1 MPRIRF
7 TLPQV
12 KTLPEGR
19 PTHCTYCQGSLLQRH
34 GMSTKP
40 IKDLYLDQVSLLRY
54 RCTDCG
60 RTFRHYPQGVDHHDQ
75 SQRLRALVALLWA
88 LGLSHQSISY
98 LLAALGAPIAKMTS
112 WRDVQEAGLA
122 VARKLALPVS
132 VEVMGADETVLK
144 VKGKQRVVGLVVEPE
159 SGEVLGLELLVQ
171 QDTPAFIRW
180 LKQYA
185 QGLGVKVIV
194 SDDLA
199 TYKPVAEE
207 LGVEHQ
213 VCLAHV
219 RKNVR
224 RRLKEIEGWELE
236 KERVRELVRE
246 LPREGG
252 LALLELEKAVRSA
265 PRLRE
270 LVVDLAEKWR
280 SLVCYQ
286 RNPGVPRTNNRT
298 EQGIGRSKIRYKT
311 MRGFKSE
318 AGMMNGL
325 YLTQW
330 VWQPGEVRDLSL
342 LMAA

>member
-12 KTLPEGR
+12 KTRPESR
-19 PTHCTYCQGSLLQRH
+19 PTHCPYCQGSILQRH
-34 GMSTKP
+34 GWLSKP

-54 RCTDCG
+54 RCTDSG
-60 RTFRHYPQGVDHHDQ
+60 RTFRHYPQGVDGHDQ

-98 LLAALGAPIAKMTS
+98 LLAALGAPLAKMTS
-112 WRDVQEAGLA
+112 WRDVQEAGLG
-122 VARKLALPVS
+122 ARRGLVLPAA

-144 VKGKQRVVGLVVEPE
+144 VKGKQRVVGLVVEPG
-159 SGEVLGLELLVQ
+159 SGEVLGLELLTQ

-180 LKQYA
+180 LKEYA
-185 QGLGVKVIV
+185 EGLGVEVIV

-199 TYKPVAEE
+199 TYKPVVAE

-219 RKNVR
+219 RKNVQ
-224 RRLKEIEGWELE
+224 RRLKEIAGWEPE
-236 KERVRELVRE
+236 KAQIRELVQE
-246 LPREGG
+246 LPKEGG
-252 LALLELEKAVRSA
+252 LALLELGKAVRGA
-265 PRLRE
+265 PKLRE

-286 RNPGVPRTNNRT
+286 GNPGVPRTNNRT

-318 AGMMNGL
+318 AGMINGL

-330 VWQPGEVRDLSL
+330 VWRPGVVRDLGSL
-342 LMAA
+342 LVA

>member
-12 KTLPEGR
+12 KTIPEGR
-19 PTHCTYCQGSLLQRH
+19 PAHCPYCQGSILQRH
-34 GMSTKP
+34 GRLPKP
-40 IKDLYLDQVSLLRY
+40 IKDLYLNQVSLFRY
-54 RCTDCG
+54 RCSDCG
-60 RTFRHYPQGVDHHDQ
+60 RTFRHYPQGVDRHDQ
-75 SQRLRALVALLWA
+75 SQRRRALVALLWA

-98 LLAALGAPIAKMTS
+98 LLAALAAPIAKMTS
-112 WRDVQEAGLA
+112 WRDVQEMGLGAAQKLVLPAA
-122 VARKLALPVS
+122 VA
-132 VEVMGADETVLK
+132 VMGADESVLK

-159 SGEVLGLELLVQ
+159 SGEVLGLELLPQ
-171 QDTPAFIRW
+171 QDTHAFIRW

-185 QGLGVKVIV
+185 EGLGVEVVV

-199 TYKPVAEE
+199 TYKPVVEE

-219 RKNVR
+219 RKNVK
-224 RRLKEIEGWELE
+224 RRLKEIVGWDKE
-236 KERVRELVRE
+236 KEKIAALVRD

-252 LALLELEKAVRSA
+252 LALLELEKVVRSV
-265 PRLRE
+265 PKLRE
-270 LVVDLAEKWR
+270 LVVDLTEKWR

-311 MRGFKSE
+311 VRGFKSE
-318 AGMMNGL
+318 AGMMSGL

-330 VWQPGEVRDLSL
+330 VWRPGAVRDLSSL
-342 LMAA
+342 IAA

>member
-7 TLPQV
+7 TLPKV
-12 KTLPEGR
+12 KTMPEGR
-19 PTHCTYCQGSLLQRH
+19 PSRCPYCPGSIFQCH
-34 GMSTKP
+34 GVVHKP
-40 IKDLYLDQVSLLRY
+40 IKDLYFDQVSLWRY

-60 RTFRHYPQGVDHHDQ
+60 RTFRYYPQGVDRHDQ

-98 LLAALGAPIAKMTS
+98 LLAALGAPLAKMTS
-112 WRDVQEAGLA
+112 WRDVQEAGLR
-122 VARKLALPVS
+122 ARRGLVLPALI
-132 VEVMGADETVLK
+132 EVLGADETVLK
-144 VKGKQRVVGLVVEPE
+144 VKGKQRVVGLVVEPG
-159 SGEVLGLELLVQ
+159 SGEVLGLELLTQ

-180 LKQYA
+180 LKKYA
-185 QGLGVKVIV
+185 QGLGVKVMV

-199 TYKPVAEE
+199 TYKPVVEE

-224 RRLKEIEGWELE
+224 RRLKEIAGWEPE
-236 KERVRELVRE
+236 KEKIKELVQE
-246 LPREGG
+246 LPKEGG
-252 LALLELEKAVRSA
+252 LELLELEKVVRSA
-265 PRLRE
+265 PKLRE
-270 LVVDLAEKWR
+270 LVVDLAEKWH

-286 RNPGVPRTNNRT
+286 GNPGVPRTNNRT
-298 EQGIGRSKIRYKT
+298 EQGIGRSKIWYKT

-318 AGMMNGL
+318 AGMINGL

-330 VWQPGEVRDLSL
+330 VWRPGEVRDLSL

>member
-12 KTLPEGR
+12 KPLPEGR
-19 PTHCTYCQGSLLQRH
+19 PSSCPYCPGSIFQRH
-34 GMSTKP
+34 GITHKP
-40 IKDLYLDQVSLLRY
+40 IKDLYLDQVRLFRY
-54 RCTDCG
+54 RCADCG
-60 RTFRHYPQGVDHHDQ
+60 RTFRHYPQGVDSHDQ

-98 LLAALGAPIAKMTS
+98 LLVALGAPIAKMTS
-112 WRDVQEAGLA
+112 WRDVQEAGLGA
-122 VARKLALPVS
+122 VRTLVRPTAVT
-132 VEVMGADETVLK
+132 VMGADETVLK

-159 SGEVLGLELLVQ
+159 SGEVLGLELLIQ

-180 LKQYA
+180 LKKYA
-185 QGLGVKVIV
+185 QGLGVEVVV

-199 TYKPVAEE
+199 TYKPVVEE
-207 LGVEHQ
+207 LGVKHQ

-219 RKNVR
+219 RKNVK
-224 RRLKEIEGWELE
+224 RRLKEIVGWEQE
-236 KERVRELVRE
+236 KAKVAELVRD

-252 LALLELEKAVRSA
+252 LALLELERAVRSA
-265 PRLRE
+265 PKLRE
-270 LVVDLAEKWR
+270 LVEKWR

-286 RNPGVPRTNNRT
+286 ENPGVPRTNNRT

-311 MRGFKSE
+311 LRGFKSE

-325 YLTQW
+325 HLTQW
-330 VWQPGEVRDLSL
+330 VWRPGVVRDLGSL
-342 LMAA
+342 IAA